1 MMFFLKRNFV
11 LIGTLIVVLSLSG
24 FGYYKYS
31 NPSLAPVTYKTPEEA
46 NAYVRFDMEA
56 YDSILKN
63 YWSQMKEEDLATHFQ
78 LSVQKAQNA
87 SSTPALITKDRAGT
101 AKMISDAIAALPDD
115 EAKKKLTLDTLVVVT
130 YNLQPVGRN
139 GILSSKEETA
149 LRQNVSNINPETD
162 LYKNLGVE
170 KGATPEV
177 VEKAFKE
184 KEAVLAKEG
193 TPEAKKE
200 LEQITYAHKVL
211 TDQNS
216 KALYDENK
224 IEPTV
229 SGRVLGKTLYLAISK
244 ISPTTLQEFGIIVN
258 NASTTP
264 KLDSMIIDFRGN
276 VGGALDFLQYFL
288 GLFIGEKQYAFDLFH
303 QGDYQVQRTVLSKFD
318 QLERYKEF
326 AILTDNMT
334 QSTAELTT
342 AAFKRFGLAYVVG
355 TATRGWGT
363 VENTYPIETTIAQG
377 EKYSLFLVNN
387 ITLRDDNQPIEG
399 RGVDPDIDIKNPNWR
414 NELPKVFRSQSL
426 IEAVSKTAAS
436 APLK

>member
-1 MMFFLKRNFV
+1 MFFLKRNFV
-11 LIGTLIVVLSLSG
+11 LVGTLIVVLSLSG

-31 NPSLAPVTYKTPEEA
+31 NPSPAPVTYKTPEEA

-87 SSTPALITKDRAGT
+87 SSTPPLITKDRAGT

-170 KGATPEV
+170 KGATAEV

-318 QLERYKEF
+318 QLSRYKEF

-342 AAFKRFGLAYVVG
+342 AAFKRFGLAHVVG